1 MDKFKSY
8 TRAQVEFALA
18 DCHETL
24 RVGGYSVDHP
34 YGKKLWAEIDALRD
48 RSAVLLRDKGRVH
61 LVDLIAQRN
70 HRRAEQRNAEWVREA
85 HEE

>member
-24 RVGGYSVDHP
+24 RVGGYAVDHP

-48 RSAVLLRDKGRVH
+48 RSAVLLRRKDAGYPFF
-61 LVDLIAQRN
+61 QRIK
-70 HRRAEQRNAEWVREA
+70 RRAQHEARLLWIEQGGNIG
-85 HEE
+85 

>member
-18 DCHETL
+18 DCHEAL

-48 RSAVLLRDKGRVH
+48 RSAVLLRKKDCA
-61 LVDLIAQRN
+61 ISAQDALRLSWIFQGSN
-70 HRRAEQRNAEWVREA
+70 V
-85 HEE
+85 

>member
-1 MDKFKSY
+1 MDKFKRY
-8 TRAQVEFALA
+8 TRAQVELALA

-48 RSAVLLRDKGRVH
+48 RSAVLLRRKDCA
-61 LVDLIAQRN
+61 ISAQDVARLSWIFQGSN
-70 HRRAEQRNAEWVREA
+70 
-85 HEE
+85 

>member
-8 TRAQVEFALA
+8 GREQVELALF

-24 RVGGYSVDHP
+24 RVGGYAVDHP

-48 RSAVLLRDKGRVH
+48 RGAVLLRKKDSGR
-61 LVDLIAQRN
+61 AQ
-70 HRRAEQRNAEWVREA
+70 HEA
-85 HEE
+85 RLLWIQQGGNIG

>member
-1 MDKFKSY
+1 MEKFKSY

-18 DCHETL
+18 DCHEAL

-48 RSAVLLRDKGRVH
+48 RSAVLLRKKPARDPVWHRIW
-61 LVDLIAQRN
+61 LSAQD
-70 HRRAEQRNAEWVREA
+70 
-85 HEE
+85 

>member
-24 RVGGYSVDHP
+24 RVGGYAVDHP

-48 RSAVLLRDKGRVH
+48 RSAVLLLRLKFDRDRINRV
-61 LVDLIAQRN
+61 LRQRIKKL
-70 HRRAEQRNAEWVREA
+70 ES
-85 HEE
+85 

>member
-1 MDKFKSY
+1 MDKFKNY

-48 RSAVLLRDKGRVH
+48 RGAVLLR
-61 LVDLIAQRN
+61 
-70 HRRAEQRNAEWVREA
+70 RRRDANALAA
-85 HEE
+85 HEFACGC

>member
-8 TRAQVEFALA
+8 TRAQVELALL

-24 RVGGYSVDHP
+24 RVGEYSVDHP

-48 RSAVLLRDKGRVH
+48 RSAALLR
-61 LVDLIAQRN
+61 
-70 HRRAEQRNAEWVREA
+70 RRRDADALAA
-85 HEE
+85 HEFACGC

>member
-48 RSAVLLRDKGRVH
+48 RSAVLLRKRDSGR
-61 LVDLIAQRN
+61 AQHEARLLWI
-70 HRRAEQRNAEWVREA
+70 EQGGNIG
-85 HEE
+85 

>member
-8 TRAQVEFALA
+8 TRAQVELALL

-24 RVGGYSVDHP
+24 RVGEYSVDHP

-48 RSAVLLRDKGRVH
+48 RSAVLLR
-61 LVDLIAQRN
+61 
-70 HRRAEQRNAEWVREA
+70 RRRDDALAA
-85 HEE
+85 HEFACGC